1 MLVPDVSH
9 PSSNVLLG
17 GHTLCDLEVHLD
29 VQLRDASEKLW
40 GVARHVHERLVL
52 ASLTIDLED
61 VNAPGWVRARVGHR
75 VTKGFCSGSVS
86 RARRHAWG

>member
-61 VNAPGWVRARVGHR
+61 VNAPGWVSARVG
-75 VTKGFCSGSVS
+75 SGLDRFLGLGAGLWV
-86 RARRHAWG
+86 G